1 MSSAS
6 IVQGSP
12 AAPSLLRQGTALISA
27 GDRVTPR
34 VVDAA
39 ITADSVV
46 ICWGLG
52 ARDGDGTTTGARGFC
67 VDTLEPG
74 LGFVIRSQGEA
85 VANKNVGW
93 AVLKY

>member
-1 MSSAS
+1 MSAS

-12 AAPSLLRQGTALISA
+12 AAPRLLRQGTALISA
-27 GDRVTPR
+27 GDALTAQI
-34 VVDAA
+34 VDAA

-67 VDTLEPG
+67 VDTLAPG
-74 LGFVIRSQGEA
+74 AGFVVRSQA
-85 VANKNVGW
+85 VAVADKRVGW